1 MADTTTSNLSLTK
14 PEVGASTDTWGY
26 KLNTNMDTL
35 DALFAAA
42 GSGTSVGL
50 NVGSGKTLSL
60 GGNLTGSGTINGVSI
75 GQTVAGAGAFTTLTA
90 SGNATLGDSTT
101 DVVTASGK
109 MVIKP
114 VVETA
119 NVSATAA
126 TGTVNVDLTERAVNY
141 YTSNASANWTF
152 NFRGDAATTLNNF
165 ITTGQSITCAFL
177 VTNGSTAYYPTG
189 FQVDGTTTNV
199 NVKWQQGTA
208 PSAGNTTSI
217 DAYVFSI
224 IKTAASTYTVLASQ
238 TKFA

>member
-50 NVGSGKTLSL
+50 NVGSGKTLAL
-60 GGNLTGSGTINGVSI
+60 GGNMTGGGTINGVSI
-75 GQTVAGAGAFTTLTA
+75 GQTVAGAGSFTTLTA

-101 DVVTASGK
+101 DAITASGK

-119 NVSATAA
+119 NVAATAA

-177 VTNGSTAYYPTG
+177 VTNGPNAYYPTG
-189 FQVDGTTTNV
+189 FQVDSTTTNV
-199 NVKWQQGTA
+199 TVKWQGGTA
-208 PSAGNTTSI
+208 PSSGNTTSI
-217 DAYVFSI
+217 DTYSFSI
-224 IKTAASTYTVLASQ
+224 IKTAASTYTILASQ

>member
-50 NVGSGKTLSL
+50 NVGSGKTLAL
-60 GGNLTGSGTINGVSI
+60 GGNMTGAGTINGVSI
-75 GQTVAGAGAFTTLTA
+75 GQTVAGAGSFTTLTA

-114 VVETA
+114 VETA

-165 ITTGQSITCAFL
+165 ITTNQSITCAFL
-177 VTNGSTAYYPTG
+177 VTNGPTGYYPTG

-199 NVKWQQGTA
+199 SVKWQQGTA
-208 PSAGNTTSI
+208 PSAGNTTSV

-224 IKTAASTYTVLASQ
+224 IKTAASTYTILASQ